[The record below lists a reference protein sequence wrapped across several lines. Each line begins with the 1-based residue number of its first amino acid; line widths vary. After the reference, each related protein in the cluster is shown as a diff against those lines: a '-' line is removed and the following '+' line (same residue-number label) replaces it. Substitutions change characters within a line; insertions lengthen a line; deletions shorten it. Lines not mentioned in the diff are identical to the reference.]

1 MMTRTAFIALPL
13 ALVLVALLGL
23 ALGSAAIPL
32 KAVALWPFDSSVL
45 SAQQKLILDNIRLPR
60 VILGLMV
67 GAMLA
72 AAGASLQGIFRNPL
86 ADPGLIGVSAG
97 ASLGAATMIV
107 LGGEHL
113 AGPLALPLAA
123 FAGAVL
129 ATLAVYG
136 LGRRHGMV
144 SPPSM
149 LLAGIAVNALAG
161 AGIGLFSY
169 VGDDLQ
175 LRQLTF
181 WTMGSLGAAGWSTLT
196 PSLTPVAVSLVGL
209 LALATRLDVF
219 ALGEREAFH
228 LGLDPRL
235 MVRLTVGLTCLGV
248 GAAVAA
254 AGPVGFIGLVV
265 PHLVRLVLGAGHRVL
280 LPASMLLGAILLVG
294 ADTAA
299 RLLAAP
305 AELPV
310 GLLCSLLGAPFF
322 LWLLRR

>member
-1 MMTRTAFIALPL
+1 MMVRAAFVVLPL
-13 ALVLVALLGL
+13 GLVLVALLGL
-23 ALGSAAIPL
+23 ALGSAAIPI
-32 KAVALWPFDSSVL
+32 KAVALWPFDASVL
-45 SAQQKLILDNIRLPR
+45 TAQQKLIMDNIRLPR
-60 VILGLMV
+60 VMLGLMV

-72 AAGASLQGIFRNPL
+72 AAGAALQGIFRNPL

-113 AGPLALPLAA
+113 AGPWALPLAA
-123 FAGAVL
+123 FVGAVL

-196 PSLTPVAVSLVGL
+196 PSLLPIGLSLAGL

-235 MVRLTVGLTCLGV
+235 MVRLAVGLTCLGV
-248 GAAVAA
+248 GTAVAA

-265 PHLVRLVLGAGHRVL
+265 PHLGRLGLGAGHLVF
-280 LPASMLLGAILLVG
+280 LPASMMLGAILLVG
-294 ADTAA
+294 ADTPA

>member
-1 MMTRTAFIALPL
+1 MIRPAFVLL
-13 ALVLVALLGL
+13 ALALAATASAAL

-32 KAVALWPFDSSVL
+32 ATVAQWPFSPETL
-45 SAQQKLILDNIRLPR
+45 SPRDRLILDNIRLPR
-60 VILGLMV
+60 LVLGLAV

-72 AAGASLQGIFRNPL
+72 AAGAALQGIFRNPL
-86 ADPGLIGVSAG
+86 ADPGLIGVSGG
-97 ASLGAATMIV
+97 AALGAAAMIV
-107 LGGEHL
+107 LGGDHPV
-113 AGPLALPLAA
+113 GPLALPLAA
-123 FAGAVL
+123 FAGAVA

-149 LLAGIAVNALAG
+149 LLAGIAINALAG
-161 AGIGLFSY
+161 AGIGVFSY
-169 VGDDLQ
+169 VGDDVQ

-181 WTMGSLGAAGWSTLT
+181 WTMGSLGAAGWSALA
-196 PSLTPVAVSLVGL
+196 PSLPLMLIAMTGL
-209 LALATRLDVF
+209 ALLATRLDVF
-219 ALGEREAFH
+219 SLGEREAFH
-228 LGLDPRL
+228 LGLDPRM

-265 PHLVRLVLGAGHRVL
+265 PHLIRLSLGAGHAVL
-280 LPASMLLGAILLVG
+280 LPAAMLAGAILLVG

-299 RLLAAP
+299 RLVAAP

-310 GLLCSLLGAPFF
+310 GLLCSLVGAPFF

>member
-1 MMTRTAFIALPL
+1 MIRPAFVLL
-13 ALVLVALLGL
+13 ALALAATALAAL

-32 KAVALWPFDSSVL
+32 ASVAQWPFSPETL
-45 SAQQKLILDNIRLPR
+45 SPRDRLILENIRLPR
-60 VILGLMV
+60 LVLGLAV

-72 AAGASLQGIFRNPL
+72 AAGAALQGIFRNPL
-86 ADPGLIGVSAG
+86 ADPGLIGVSGG
-97 ASLGAATMIV
+97 AALGAAAMIV
-107 LGGEHL
+107 LGGDHPV
-113 AGPLALPLAA
+113 GPLALPLAA
-123 FAGAVL
+123 FAGAVT

-149 LLAGIAVNALAG
+149 LLAGIAINALAG
-161 AGIGLFSY
+161 AGIGVFSY
-169 VGDDLQ
+169 VGDDVQ

-181 WTMGSLGAAGWSTLT
+181 WTMGSLGAAGWSALA
-196 PSLTPVAVSLVGL
+196 PSLPLMLIAMTGL
-209 LALATRLDVF
+209 ALLATRLDVF
-219 ALGEREAFH
+219 SLGEREAFH
-228 LGLDPRL
+228 LGLDPRM

-265 PHLVRLVLGAGHRVL
+265 PHLIRLSLGAGHAVL
-280 LPASMLLGAILLVG
+280 LPAAMLAGAILLVG

-299 RLLAAP
+299 RLVAAP

-310 GLLCSLLGAPFF
+310 GLLCSLVGAPFF

>member
-1 MMTRTAFIALPL
+1 MIRPAFVLL
-13 ALVLVALLGL
+13 ALALAATAVAAL

-32 KAVALWPFDSSVL
+32 ATVAQWPFSPETL
-45 SAQQKLILDNIRLPR
+45 SPRDRLILENIRLPR
-60 VILGLMV
+60 LVLGLAV

-72 AAGASLQGIFRNPL
+72 AAGAALQGIFRNPL
-86 ADPGLIGVSAG
+86 ADPGLIGVSGG
-97 ASLGAATMIV
+97 AALGAAAMIV
-107 LGGEHL
+107 LGGDHL
-113 AGPLALPLAA
+113 VGPLALPLAA
-123 FAGAVL
+123 FAGAVA

-149 LLAGIAVNALAG
+149 LLAGIAINALAG
-161 AGIGLFSY
+161 AGIGVFSY
-169 VGDDLQ
+169 VGDDVQ

-181 WTMGSLGAAGWSTLT
+181 WTMGSLGAAGWNTLG
-196 PSLTPVAVSLVGL
+196 PSLPLMLIAMTGL
-209 LALATRLDVF
+209 ALLATRLDVF
-219 ALGEREAFH
+219 SLGEREAFH
-228 LGLDPRL
+228 LGLDPRM

-265 PHLVRLVLGAGHRVL
+265 PHLIRLSLGAGHAVL
-280 LPASMLLGAILLVG
+280 LPAAMLAGAILLVG

-299 RLLAAP
+299 RLVAAP

-310 GLLCSLLGAPFF
+310 GLLCSLVGAPFF

>member
-1 MMTRTAFIALPL
+1 MIRPAFVLL
-13 ALVLVALLGL
+13 ALALAATALAAL

-32 KAVALWPFDSSVL
+32 ASVAQWPFSPETL
-45 SAQQKLILDNIRLPR
+45 SPRDRLILENIRLPR
-60 VILGLMV
+60 LVLGLAV

-72 AAGASLQGIFRNPL
+72 AAGAALQGIFRNPL
-86 ADPGLIGVSAG
+86 ADPGLIGVSGG
-97 ASLGAATMIV
+97 AALGAAAMIV
-107 LGGEHL
+107 LGGDHL
-113 AGPLALPLAA
+113 VGPLALPLAA
-123 FAGAVL
+123 FAGAVT

-149 LLAGIAVNALAG
+149 LLAGIAINALAG
-161 AGIGLFSY
+161 AGIGVFSY
-169 VGDDLQ
+169 VGDDVQ

-181 WTMGSLGAAGWSTLT
+181 WTMGSLGAAGWNTLA
-196 PSLTPVAVSLVGL
+196 PSLPLMLIAMTGL
-209 LALATRLDVF
+209 ALLATRLDVF
-219 ALGEREAFH
+219 SLGEREAFH
-228 LGLDPRL
+228 LGLDPRM

-265 PHLVRLVLGAGHRVL
+265 PHLIRLSLGAGHAVL
-280 LPASMLLGAILLVG
+280 LPAAMLAGAILLVG

-299 RLLAAP
+299 RLVAAP

-310 GLLCSLLGAPFF
+310 GLLCSLVGAPFF

>member
-1 MMTRTAFIALPL
+1 MTRTVFVVLPVAL
-13 ALVLVALLGL
+13 ALTVAVAL

-32 KAVALWPFDSSVL
+32 KLVALWPWQPEAL
-45 SAQQKLILDNIRLPR
+45 TPQQRLILDTIRLPR
-60 VILGLMV
+60 VVLGLLV

-72 AAGASLQGIFRNPL
+72 AAGAALQGIFRNPL

-107 LGGEHL
+107 VGGDHL
-113 AGPLALPLAA
+113 VGPLALPLAA

-136 LGRRHGMV
+136 LGQRHGMV

-161 AGIGLFSY
+161 AGIGVFSY
-169 VGDDLQ
+169 VGDDAQ

-181 WTMGSLGAAGWSTLT
+181 WTMGSLGAAGWTTLA
-196 PSLTPVAVSLVGL
+196 PSALPIVAALVGL
-209 LALATRLDVF
+209 LLLATRLDVF

-228 LGLDPRL
+228 LGLDPRT

-254 AGPVGFIGLVV
+254 AGPVGFVGLVV
-265 PHLVRLVLGAGHRVL
+265 PHLVRMVLGAGHGVL

-299 RLLAAP
+299 RVVAAP

-310 GLLCSLLGAPFF
+310 GLLCSLIGAPFF

>member
-1 MMTRTAFIALPL
+1 MTRTAFIVLPL
-13 ALVLVALLGL
+13 SLMAVVVL
-23 ALGSAAIPL
+23 ALAMGSAAIPVR
-32 KAVALWPFDSSVL
+32 AVALWPWDDSAL
-45 SAQQKLILDNIRLPR
+45 TAQQRLILDAIRLPR
-60 VILGLMV
+60 VVLGVLV

-72 AAGASLQGIFRNPL
+72 AAGAALQGIFRNPL

-97 ASLGAATMIV
+97 AALGAAAMIV
-107 LGGEHL
+107 LGGDHF

-123 FAGAVL
+123 FAGAAL

-136 LGRRHGMV
+136 LGRRHGIA

-149 LLAGIAVNALAG
+149 LLAGIAVNALAF

-169 VGDDLQ
+169 IGDDQQ

-181 WTMGSLGAAGWSTLT
+181 WTMGSLGAAGWSGLA
-196 PSLTPVAVSLVGL
+196 PSVLPIVVALAGL
-209 LALATRLDVF
+209 LALANRLDVF

-228 LGLDPRL
+228 LGLDPRV
-235 MVRLTVGLTCLGV
+235 MVRLAVGLTCLGV

-265 PHLVRLVLGAGHRVL
+265 PHLVRLALGAGHRVL
-280 LPASMLLGAILLVG
+280 LPASMLLGAILLVA

-299 RLLAAP
+299 RVVAAP

-310 GLLCSLLGAPFF
+310 GLLCSLMGAPFF